1 MGRLDRIKELV
12 QNTDPYV
19 LSIKLATQKGVFGYT
34 VLHEAVASRNT
45 EILDYLL
52 EQTEAAS
59 VNSTAKSGYTPLHMA
74 ASSGLA
80 DSVRVLL
87 KHDADVNCTDEY
99 GRTPRSAAR
108 LSSKHETEKL
118 LFSEG
123 RRATSVQHDI
133 TCVWVYIK
141 SGLMHGHGREESLN
155 FDRIAMPFN
164 NNSFMHCYS
173 PMNRAHQRVG
183 N

>member
-1 MGRLDRIKELV
+1 MYHSEIVITDLDSTDLHKLCRIGKLDRIKELV
-12 QNTDPYV
+12 QNTDPHV
-19 LSIKLATQKGVFGYT
+19 LCVKLATQKGVFGYT
-34 VLHEAVASRNT
+34 VLHEAVASKNT

-52 EQTEAAS
+52 ENTKAAS

-74 ASSGLA
+74 ASSGLV

-108 LSSKHETEKL
+108 LSTKHETEKL

-123 RRATSVQHDI
+123 IDI
-133 TCVWVYIK
+133 TIYVCLDWC
-141 SGLMHGHGREESLN
+141 MHGERWGR
-155 FDRIAMPFN
+155 RIIIL
-164 NNSFMHCYS
+164 
-173 PMNRAHQRVG
+173 R
-183 N
+183 

>member
-1 MGRLDRIKELV
+1 MISLRIVINTDLDSMDLHRLCRIGRLDRIKELV
-12 QNTDPYV
+12 QNTDPHV

-34 VLHEAVASRNT
+34 VLHEAVASKNT

-52 EQTEAAS
+52 EHTNAAS

-74 ASSGLA
+74 ASSGLV

-87 KHDADVNCTDEY
+87 KYDADVNCKDEY

-108 LSSKHETEKL
+108 LSTKRETEKL

-123 RRATSVQHDI
+123 IYYCSSR
-133 TCVWVYIK
+133 VWILSTWVGAWGRIE
-141 SGLMHGHGREESLN
+141 GGGTILMVHSMCADN
-155 FDRIAMPFN
+155 
-164 NNSFMHCYS
+164 
-173 PMNRAHQRVG
+173 
-183 N
+183 

>member
-1 MGRLDRIKELV
+1 MCIVDLDSMDLHKLCRIGRLDSIRDIV
-12 QNTDPYV
+12 QNTDPQA

-34 VLHEAVASRNT
+34 VLHEAVASKNT

-59 VNSTAKSGYTPLHMA
+59 VNSAAKSGYTPLHMA
-74 ASSGLA
+74 ASSGLV

-87 KHDADVNCTDEY
+87 KHNADVNCTDEY

-108 LSSKHETEKL
+108 LSSKRDTEKL

-123 RRATSVQHDI
+123 IDNYFRYT
-133 TCVWVYIK
+133 
-141 SGLMHGHGREESLN
+141 
-155 FDRIAMPFN
+155 
-164 NNSFMHCYS
+164 
-173 PMNRAHQRVG
+173 
-183 N
+183 